1 MNDKISKF
9 IIDNKAKIM
18 KNIFSSFLIVVC
30 TSLLGAWNWVSFGFS
45 VEVLKTSEY
54 WIHVGIRSICLI
66 CMYQVGVNLFF
77 DRIRE
82 KSTVLQ
88 SEVETYEQLNK
99 LRDVNFN
106 EYVDGHLNRDIKK
119 EAYRKRMLKKI
130 YKLDKKAT
138 DTEKLL
144 FLENDPEAEM
154 LIRRKMVKKKD
165 NKYCIKKQAI
175 LDLLKEENLDRT
187 IDMLDVKYQHV
198 EAAAFDLDIHGNI
211 SVDSYKVRSK
221 QGTATAQA
229 ITKALAFMLPMG
241 MVASSLVPGLIEGNT
256 ITSVI
261 NCIMDIGFCLW
272 QLIRGIMF
280 CETLLNAEYILPY
293 SNRNR
298 ILKMYINWNKGNEKS
313 ASKKILDYIETSKN
327 NS

>member
-88 SEVETYEQLNK
+88 NEVNTYEQLNK

-144 FLENDPEAEM
+144 FLENDPEAQM
-154 LIRRKMVKKKD
+154 LVKGKMTKKKD
-165 NKYCIKKQAI
+165 NKYCVKKQAI
-175 LDLLKEENLDRT
+175 LDLLKEENLDKT
-187 IDMLDVKYQHV
+187 IDMIDVKYQHV

-256 ITSVI
+256 ITSII

>member
-9 IIDNKAKIM
+9 IIDNKAKII
-18 KNIFSSFLIVVC
+18 KNIFSTLLIVVC
-30 TSLLGAWNWVSFGFS
+30 TALLGAWNWVSFGFS
-45 VEVLKTSEY
+45 IDTIKTSEY

-77 DRIRE
+77 DRFRE
-82 KSTVLQ
+82 KSEALNT
-88 SEVETYEQLNK
+88 EVATYEQLNK
-99 LRDVNFN
+99 LRDTNFT
-106 EYVDGHLNRDIKK
+106 EYIDGHLNRDIKK

-130 YKLDKKAT
+130 YKLDKRAS
-138 DTEKLL
+138 DSEKLL
-144 FLENDPEAEM
+144 FLQTDPEVEVFIKGK
-154 LIRRKMVKKKD
+154 LQKKKD

-175 LDLLKEENLDRT
+175 LDLLKEENLDKT
-187 IDMLDVKYQHV
+187 IDMINVKYQHV

-211 SVDSYKVRSK
+211 TVDSYKVRSK
-221 QGTATAQA
+221 QGSATAKA
-229 ITKALAFMLPMG
+229 ITTALAFMLPMG
-241 MVASSLVPGLIEGNT
+241 MVASSLAPGLIEGNT
-256 ITSVI
+256 ITSII
-261 NCIMDIGFCLW
+261 NCVMDIGFCLW
-272 QLIRGIMF
+272 QLVRGIMF